1 MTASK
6 LGNSEV
12 AKELQDFLDGTGG
25 KGDWDWFLSDAE
37 LANERLEQIRRHCNL
52 LSDEFPPVASRGYC
66 SEKGL
71 AVIRRYIAELR
82 GA

>member
-1 MTASK
+1 MSDSK

-12 AKELQDFLDGTGG
+12 AKVLQDFLDGTGG
-25 KGDWDWFLSDAE
+25 KWDWDWFLSDAE
-37 LANERLEQIRRHCNL
+37 LANERLEQIRRHCNR
-52 LSDEFPPVASRGYC
+52 LSDEFPPVSRGYC
-66 SEKGL
+66 NEKGL